1 MLEFIIQI
9 LTRWLSGV
17 KQAYFYDKKWFEG
30 IYFSVLMIV
39 NYFSWALFNGN
50 PYSLILISGLPII
63 YYFLYLAFK
72 NEKSKQVHTLE
83 YLGNYW
89 FNFTAF
95 FMEGDLLGLIF
106 AIYVGDLVFN
116 MPIQKYFTGNY
127 INKVSITNDPTGK
140 TTNFYLFGKEYKVRN
155 LFINGYH
162 KMYAAIGC
170 TIIYTILWY
179 NNVHY
184 YFPYEFIK
192 TWILNI
198 IN

>member
-1 MLEFIIQI
+1 MLEFIIQS

-17 KQAYFYDKKWFEG
+17 KQAYFYKKQWFHG
-30 IYFSVLMIV
+30 IYMSVLMCIGYV
-39 NYFSWALFNGN
+39 IWAAINGN
-50 PYSLILISGLPII
+50 PYGYIVPALAVIN
-63 YYFLYLAFK
+63 YAFLFRAFYK
-72 NEKSKQVHTLE
+72 EKEKQVHSLE
-83 YLGNYW
+83 YLGNYI
-89 FNFTAF
+89 FNFGAF
-95 FMEGDLLGLIF
+95 FFGGDLIGLIF
-106 AIYVGDLVFN
+106 AIYVGDFLFN
-116 MPIQKYFTGNY
+116 LPIQKLFTGNY
-127 INKVSITNDPTGK
+127 LNKVAITNDPTGK
-140 TTNFYLFGKEYKVRN
+140 TTNFYLFGKEHKVPN
-155 LFINGYH
+155 LFSNGYH